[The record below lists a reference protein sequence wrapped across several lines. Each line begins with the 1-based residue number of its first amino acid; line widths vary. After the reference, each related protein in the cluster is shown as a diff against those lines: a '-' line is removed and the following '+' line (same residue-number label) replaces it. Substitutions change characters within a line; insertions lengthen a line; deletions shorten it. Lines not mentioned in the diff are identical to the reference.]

1 MLVSTENLQSVLE
14 EIRLAKII
22 SFDCETTGL
31 EAYKNDE
38 LFSLIISTEKND
50 YYFNFKAYPEENI
63 SPLPRST
70 IEDLKLIFLDETKVF
85 LAQNAKFDMHMLA
98 REGIFFA
105 GKIYD
110 TAVLDRIHFNQ
121 HMRYNLAEI
130 TKRWGD
136 EKLDIVW
143 KYIEENKL
151 KTKTHHERFNKTVE
165 QPHFDRVPFS
175 IIQPYG
181 EQDGAGTLNVGK
193 QILAKIQQDDQT
205 LDPRI
210 PKQMQ
215 VVENEARLTK
225 TLFNMERKGIQL
237 DLDYCNE
244 ALDHYL
250 RILQKSEIA
259 FKNLT
264 GLDFVKG
271 TTVFEEVFA
280 SEKDKWEKTEKGNW
294 KWDADVLETFENPS
308 AKLAIEWAE
317 AKKQSEYFANFL
329 FYCDSKGVLHPTFN
343 QAGTVTGRLSSKDP
357 NCLSMDTTIL
367 TKSGW
372 KGPSNIS
379 FEDEIANYNIESGE
393 LFWAKP
399 TAIVKSEIK
408 KRKMVEFYN
417 EHIKWRLTADHRIV
431 SVNRKSGKISE
442 NSAINLSLDSR
453 ILHSGIT
460 TNLEYKISDDLIKLC
475 VAIQADGNISGSQRQ
490 RIRFIF
496 DKKRKK
502 DRLKEILISLNIPF
516 ELNEKIWG
524 GRLRYEIKFI
534 AFHLPILTAH
544 KTFSNE
550 VLSFSF
556 RQCVLFLEELKY
568 WDGLSTRDN
577 FDYCTIMPE
586 NVDIIQGVASLC
598 GYRAHVYKHSSKI
611 SNAFVVSFV
620 RRNYSGTRNLLK
632 KVEEVEEQVW
642 CVSVPSSFIVA
653 RRLGDTFI
661 TGNCQNLTNP
671 DKYEEQTEAA
681 LYPVRKAFVPRE
693 GFFFAMIDFSQM
705 EFRMMLDYANANS
718 LINEILKGHDVHTAT
733 ANVSGTSRKEAKTTN
748 FLTAYSGGVVK
759 LAQGL
764 FKGKLKGS
772 KAQLGA
778 IYKKMFGWRLSD
790 EEQRAWP
797 TVTDELRTLNEPY
810 IRKAYDI
817 QQSIFRAAPEVKD
830 FLKAVQRAAETRGYV
845 RNWLGRRYYFT
856 DKRWAYKAPNHLIQG
871 GSAEVTKIAMN
882 KVDEYLKDKESKMLL
897 SIHDELVV
905 EVRYGEEFVVDEI
918 KKIMEGIWVNRRLP
932 LLVDVEWSEKNLAD
946 KSNWSPENFSRGTE
960 TRNNIQSKAESST

>member
-1 MLVSTENLQSVLE
+1 MNVTESNFDICLEVLKRSKVLAWDTETTSLNSFQDGKLFSV
-14 EIRLAKII
+14 II
-22 SFDCETTGL
+22 SCEQ
-31 EAYKNDE
+31 ED
-38 LFSLIISTEKND
+38 F
-50 YYFNFKAYPEENI
+50 YFNFKDYPEENVCA
-63 SPLPRST
+63 LPT
-70 IEDLKLIFLDETKVF
+70 QYLLKLVD
-85 LAQNAKFDMHMLA
+85 LAQDNLKINLMQNAKFDMHMLA

-110 TAVLDRIHFNQ
+110 TAVLDRVHFNQ

-259 FKNLT
+259 FKDLT

-329 FYCDSKGVLHPTFN
+329 FYCDSNGVLHPDF
-343 QAGTVTGRLSSKDP
+343 QQGGTVTGRLSCRDP
-357 NCLSMDTTIL
+357 NL
-367 TKSGW
+367 
-372 KGPSNIS
+372 
-379 FEDEIANYNIESGE
+379 
-393 LFWAKP
+393 
-399 TAIVKSEIK
+399 
-408 KRKMVEFYN
+408 
-417 EHIKWRLTADHRIV
+417 
-431 SVNRKSGKISE
+431 
-442 NSAINLSLDSR
+442 
-453 ILHSGIT
+453 
-460 TNLEYKISDDLIKLC
+460 
-475 VAIQADGNISGSQRQ
+475 
-490 RIRFIF
+490 
-496 DKKRKK
+496 
-502 DRLKEILISLNIPF
+502 
-516 ELNEKIWG
+516 
-524 GRLRYEIKFI
+524 
-534 AFHLPILTAH
+534 
-544 KTFSNE
+544 
-550 VLSFSF
+550 
-556 RQCVLFLEELKY
+556 
-568 WDGLSTRDN
+568 
-577 FDYCTIMPE
+577 
-586 NVDIIQGVASLC
+586 
-598 GYRAHVYKHSSKI
+598 
-611 SNAFVVSFV
+611 
-620 RRNYSGTRNLLK
+620 
-632 KVEEVEEQVW
+632 
-642 CVSVPSSFIVA
+642 
-653 RRLGDTFI
+653 
-661 TGNCQNLTNP
+661 QNLTNP

-681 LYPVRKAFVPRE
+681 LYPVRRSFIPRP
-693 GFFFAMIDFSQM
+693 GYFFAMIDFSQM
-705 EFRMMLDYANANS
+705 EFRMMLDYASANS

-748 FLTAYSGGVVK
+748 FLTAYGGGVVK

-897 SIHDELVV
+897 SIHDELVI
-905 EVRYGEEFVVDEI
+905 EVKYGEEYVVDAI
-918 KKIMEGIWVNRRLP
+918 KGIMEHIYPYKRLP

-946 KSNWSPENFSRGTE
+946 KQDWSPENFSRVTE
-960 TRNNIQSKAESST
+960 TRNKISQQQSEARP